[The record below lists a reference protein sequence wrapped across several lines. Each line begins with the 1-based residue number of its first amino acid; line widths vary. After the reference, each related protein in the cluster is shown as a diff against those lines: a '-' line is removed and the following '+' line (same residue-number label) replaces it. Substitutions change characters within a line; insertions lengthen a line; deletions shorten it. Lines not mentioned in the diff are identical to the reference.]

1 MGDELKKNLGAAIE
15 LIAGSNGV
23 YDVAV
28 DGKIIFSKF
37 ARGRF
42 PQTEEIINLIRGNS

>member
-1 MGDELKKNLGAAIE
+1 MGDELKKNLGAAID

-28 DGKIIFSKF
+28 T
-37 ARGRF
+37 ARQYFQNLPREGF
-42 PQTEEIINLIRGNS
+42 PRQKKL